1 MQTYFFKSAATVMA
15 MVMAMTTAV
24 CRCGMAACFANAGA
38 AAVIQPEPKSHCERG
53 CGNHDR
59 ASDEQQAPEKC
70 GDCGKDKPS
79 LDRSPAAGADAVVEV
94 ELFAPV
100 AEQIHL
106 GTAAA
111 LLPHPGRN
119 EDRAGPLID
128 VLRQS
133 CALLI

>member
-1 MQTYFFKSAATVMA
+1 MQAYLFKSAATVMA
-15 MVMAMTTAV
+15 MVMAITAVV
-24 CRCGMAACFANAGA
+24 CRCGMAGCVSDPGTT
-38 AAVIQPEPKSHCERG
+38 AVVQPEPKSHCERG
-53 CGNHDR
+53 CDKHDL

-79 LDRSPAAGADAVVEV
+79 LDRSAAAGADAVIEV

-100 AEQIHL
+100 AEYIHL
-106 GTAAA
+106 DTTAA
-111 LLPHPGRN
+111 LLSHPSRDQETTGSPI
-119 EDRAGPLID
+119 E